1 MTHLFATERN
11 SGLSFFPAGRFTG
24 LPATIGEQRRAT
36 MQGQTAA
43 RAGLALTGALGG
55 FCLWAA
61 LEASDR
67 DWIGD
72 YASMALACLVLTL
85 FGALLAMAGPLG
97 QARALPRALG
107 LAAVTAGLVWL
118 TRLRYGSTDDFF
130 NSPIPTLAGLAV
142 ATLPVPFLI
151 AAARSGWRDYPELFL
166 EAWSTGLRYA
176 AAMTFTGLVWLVIFL
191 SNEVLGIVGI
201 DWIERL
207 LEDDLAPMVL
217 TGAILGLGMAVIH
230 DLAEFLSPYLV
241 LRLFRLFLPVVLG
254 VMAVFLVALPLRGLD
269 GLTGGL
275 SPALLLL
282 TMVAAGIALV
292 SIVVDQTDAEATQSR
307 LLLRSAQAMTLIL
320 PVFAALALWAIWLRT
335 MQHGWTPERI
345 FVGLIGGMGLG
356 YGLVY
361 AAATLRGAGWMERVR
376 QGNIRMVLVVIGLAA
391 LWLTP
396 VLNAEKIAASNQLA
410 RFADGRATAESLDI
424 YALGRWGIPGDEAL
438 AALAVK
444 AKEPGQEALA
454 RLLAGETEPQSVDQ
468 PALAAKLALLMPV
481 QPASATGTRDMLL
494 AGADTF
500 LLESWTGICET
511 KLETGAP
518 ACLMVVADLMPLLP
532 GEEAM
537 LFLEH
542 GADYVEIAG
551 VFLSD
556 SGITQTRSAI
566 RPDGLYID
574 AAEASALLRQY
585 QQAPPPVTAAMLN
598 QLGTGESGLFILP

>member
-1 MTHLFATERN
+1 
-11 SGLSFFPAGRFTG
+11 
-24 LPATIGEQRRAT
+24 

-61 LEASDR
+61 FESADR

-72 YASMALACLVLTL
+72 YGSMILVCLVLTL
-85 FGALLAMAGPLG
+85 FGGLMAMAGPLG
-97 QARALPRALG
+97 LWRALPRALG
-107 LAAVTAGLVWL
+107 LVTVVGGLLWL
-118 TRLRYGSTDDFF
+118 TRLRYADTDDFF
-130 NSPIPTLAGLAV
+130 NAPIPALAGFIV

-151 AAARSGWRDYPELFL
+151 AAARTSWRDYPVLFL

-230 DLAEFLSPYLV
+230 DLAEYLSPYLV

-254 VMAVFLVALPLRGLD
+254 VMAVFLVALPFRGLD

-282 TMVAAGIALV
+282 TMVAAGVALV
-292 SIVVDQTDAEATQSR
+292 SIVVDQTDAEATQSP

-335 MQHGWTPERI
+335 TQHGWTPERI
-345 FVGLIGGMGLG
+345 FVATIGGMGLG
-356 YGLVY
+356 YGLIY

-376 QGNIRMVLVVIGLAA
+376 QGNIRMVLVGIGLAA

-396 VLNAEKIAASNQLA
+396 ILNAERIAAENQLT
-410 RFADGRATAESLDI
+410 RFADGRATVETLDI
-424 YALGRWGIPGDEAL
+424 YALGRWGIPGDEAMASL
-438 AALAVK
+438 ALVAQ
-444 AKEPGQEALA
+444 EPGQEALA
-454 RLLAGETEPQSVDQ
+454 RLLAGGASTPLADQ
-468 PALAAKLALLMPV
+468 PTLAAALAKLMPV
-481 QPASATGTRDMLL
+481 QPASATATRDMLL
-494 AGADTF
+494 AGSDSY
-500 LLESWTGICET
+500 LLENWTAICAT
-511 KLETGAP
+511 NLDTGKP
-518 ACLMVVADLMPLLP
+518 ACLMVVADLMPLRP

-537 LFLEH
+537 LFLQH
-542 GADYVEIAG
+542 STDYIEIVG
-551 VFLSD
+551 VFLDD
-556 SGITQTRSAI
+556 SGISQTRSAV
-566 RPDGLYID
+566 RPDGRYVET
-574 AAEASALLRQY
+574 AEAAALMRQY
-585 QQAPPPVTAAMLN
+585 QTTPPPVTAVMLN